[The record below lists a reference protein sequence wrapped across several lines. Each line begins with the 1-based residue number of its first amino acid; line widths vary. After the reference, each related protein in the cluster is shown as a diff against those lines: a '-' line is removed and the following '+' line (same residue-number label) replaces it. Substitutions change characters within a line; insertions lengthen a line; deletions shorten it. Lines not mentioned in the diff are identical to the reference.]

1 MEFDPV
7 LLSRLQFAF
16 TVSFHILFPTL
27 TIGLASYI
35 AFLEAMWLWKRREIH
50 LLHCK
55 FWSKVFALTFGMGV
69 VSGIVL
75 SYEFGTNFAPFSTAT
90 GNVLGP
96 LLSYEVLTAF
106 FLEAGFL
113 GVMLFG
119 WNRVGPRLHFLATLL
134 VAIGTLVSTFW
145 ILAAN
150 SWMHTPAGAVMEN
163 GVFIPKDWFEIV
175 FNPSFPY
182 RFTHMGLASFLTTA
196 TFVTGVSAWMILRR
210 KSGSFFSLSLRNGI
224 YTMALIA
231 PLQILAGDLHG
242 LNTLE
247 HQPMKVAA
255 MEGRWETMS
264 GAPLLLFA
272 WPDSENETNHFE
284 IGIPKG
290 ASYILKHDP
299 DATILGLK
307 EVPPAD
313 RPNVPLVFWS
323 FRIMVGIGLLLL
335 LLGFTGS
342 WFAWRRKLEDSPRL
356 LKALAWSTP
365 LGFVAV
371 LTGWWVTETGRQ
383 PWLVQGLY
391 RTADGASV
399 LPAGEV
405 LASLLIFIVLYAALF
420 AAYLYY
426 LSRVIL
432 RADSIAGQTGEQPH
446 APSRPAFVDIGEEEE
461 Q

>member
-1 MEFDPV
+1 MEFDPT

-27 TIGLASYI
+27 TIGLAAYI
-35 AFLEAMWLWKRREIH
+35 AFLEGMWLWKKKDIH
-50 LLHCK
+50 LRHCR

-96 LLSYEVLTAF
+96 LLSYEVMTAF

-119 WNRVGPRLHFLATLL
+119 WNRVGPAMHFTATLM

-150 SWMHTPAGAVMEN
+150 SWMQTPAGAVMID
-163 GVFIPKDWFEIV
+163 GVFQPQDWSEII

-182 RFTHMGLASFLTTA
+182 RFVHMGLASFLTTA
-196 TFVTGVSAWMILRR
+196 AFVAGVSAIMLLKDR
-210 KSGSFFSLSLRNGI
+210 SPEFFSMSLRYGAV
-224 YTMALIA
+224 TVALVA
-231 PLQILAGDLHG
+231 PLQIVAGDLHG

-255 MEGRWETMS
+255 MEGRWETMA

-272 WPDSENETNHFE
+272 WPDQEAATNHFE

-290 ASYILKHDP
+290 ASLVLEHDP
-299 DATILGLK
+299 DATVRGLK
-307 EVPPAD
+307 EVPPED
-313 RPNVPLVFWS
+313 RPHMFTVFWS
-323 FRIMVGIGLLLL
+323 FRVMVGIGLWLLV
-335 LLGFTGS
+335 LGLVGAWKTWRGNIEGS
-342 WFAWRRKLEDSPRL
+342 PLL
-356 LKALAWSTP
+356 LKAFAITTP

-371 LTGWWVTETGRQ
+371 LAGWWVTETGRQ

-391 RTADGASV
+391 RTVDGASV
-399 LPAGEV
+399 LPAGSV
-405 LASLLIFIVLYAALF
+405 LFSLSLFVVLYTLLF
-420 AAYLYY
+420 GAYLYY

-432 RADSIAGQTGEQPH
+432 GGGEETVRTDDAPH
-446 APSRPAFVDIGEEEE
+446 APSRPAFVETTGEH
-461 Q
+461 